1 MTDSSLS
8 DDEWL
13 AGIGATAH
21 PDSDDDDACAENDHD
36 NEDQGDVDEQ
46 DDEIGDDLYGDDEN
60 SDEDSDEDIED
71 DPDDFDDL
79 GELNDADPL
88 APNGV
93 PHEPEEAPELTL
105 GELLPEYTRPETA
118 AVAAHSEPNLRRRF
132 TPWVLGA
139 GAVAVVATTAIT
151 AMVASSNTAEPEPTA
166 SAAPVTRKV
175 PPPPPRPAPAPPV
188 DVNADGPI
196 PFMASSDCDSA
207 GSTPAQSVAVPDSAT
222 PFICV
227 LHGPGQIVDLQL
239 GPPGMPE
246 SFVVTGVLMV
256 PGAVGAPNRPAT
268 EPDPWLAHRVPT
280 RVQWSFNDPANT
292 VVSMQTHNVR
302 GEVVKPVPR
311 VTASHVQ
318 VIIQETSRPPV
329 AQPAAAPEQQGS
341 NIFGDILGTPPA
353 GTQAPALPGDGNAG
367 QSDASD
373 RTFAIS
379 AIKIIGHRP

>member
-1 MTDSSLS
+1 MTDTSLS

-13 AGIGATAH
+13 AGIGAAAH
-21 PDSDDDDACAENDHD
+21 EDGDASAESDGGNAADDEL
-36 NEDQGDVDEQ
+36 DEQ
-46 DDEIGDDLYGDDEN
+46 YEDEE
-60 SDEDSDEDIED
+60 SDEDGEDPEDQDDSDELDHD
-71 DPDDFDDL
+71 QNDL
-79 GELNDADPL
+79 NHPSQTGVAHQT
-88 APNGV
+88 GV
-93 PHEPEEAPELTL
+93 PPELSL
-105 GELLPEYTRPETA
+105 GELLPEYTRPVPE
-118 AVAAHSEPNLRRRF
+118 VAPVPSEANSRRRF

-139 GAVAVVATTAIT
+139 GAAAVVAVTAIT
-151 AMVASSNTAEPEPTA
+151 AMVVGSNTAEPTPTQT
-166 SAAPVTRKV
+166 AAPVTRKA
-175 PPPPPRPAPAPPV
+175 PPPPPRPTPTPAI
-188 DVNADGPI
+188 DINADGPI

-207 GSTPAQSVAVPDSAT
+207 GSTPAQSLAVPDSPTA
-222 PFICV
+222 FICV
-227 LHGPGQIVDLQL
+227 LHGPGQIINLQL
-239 GPPGMPE
+239 GPPGMPQ
-246 SFVVTGVLMV
+246 SFVVTGVVMV

-280 RVQWSFNDPANT
+280 RAQFSFNDPANT

-302 GEVVKPVPR
+302 GEVAQPVPR

-329 AQPAAAPEQQGS
+329 AQPAPGPEQQGG

-353 GTQAPALPGDGNAG
+353 GTQTSGGPGDANAG

>member
-13 AGIGATAH
+13 VGIGASTH
-21 PDSDDDDACAENDHD
+21 TDDDADISD
-36 NEDQGDVDEQ
+36 DRDDRGDVDEQ
-46 DDEIGDDLYGDDEN
+46 DTSEDAY
-60 SDEDSDEDIED
+60 DEDEEYDEEADIDED
-71 DPDDFDDL
+71 DPDEPDDES
-79 GELNDADPL
+79 GDSDPS
-88 APNGV
+88 AHTGGPQ
-93 PHEPEEAPELTL
+93 EPAVAPELTL
-105 GELLPEYTRPETA
+105 GELLPEYTRPETEMKA
-118 AVAAHSEPNLRRRF
+118 APSGPNPRRRF

-139 GAVAVVATTAIT
+139 GAVAVAATTVVTAIG
-151 AMVASSNTAEPEPTA
+151 ASSNTAEPEPTA
-166 SAAPVTRKV
+166 SVAPVTRKT
-175 PPPPPRPAPAPPV
+175 PPPPRPAPTPPV

-207 GSTPAQSVAVPDSAT
+207 GSTPAQSVAVPDSAA

-227 LHGPGQIVDLQL
+227 LHGPGQIVDFQL

-318 VIIQETSRPPV
+318 LIIQETSRPPV
-329 AQPAAAPEQQGS
+329 AHPAPAPEQQGG
-341 NIFGDILGTPPA
+341 NIFGDILGSPPA
-353 GTQAPALPGDGNAG
+353 GTQAPVLPGDSNAG
-367 QSDASD
+367 QSDPSD

>member
-1 MTDSSLS
+1 MTDTSLS

-13 AGIGATAH
+13 AGIGAAAH
-21 PDSDDDDACAENDHD
+21 DEDDDAAAES
-36 NEDQGDVDEQ
+36 GDGDAADDELDEQ
-46 DDEIGDDLYGDDEN
+46 YEDEE
-60 SDEDSDEDIED
+60 SDEDGDDAEPDEDSEDPEDQDDSDELDHNHNNLD
-71 DPDDFDDL
+71 HPSQT
-79 GELNDADPL
+79 
-88 APNGV
+88 GV
-93 PHEPEEAPELTL
+93 ARQTGASPELPL
-105 GELLPEYTRPETA
+105 GELLPEYTRPVPDA
-118 AVAAHSEPNLRRRF
+118 APLSNEPNSRRRF

-139 GAVAVVATTAIT
+139 GAAAVVAVTAIT
-151 AMVASSNTAEPEPTA
+151 AMVVSSNTAEPAPTQT
-166 SAAPVTRKV
+166 AAPVTRKA
-175 PPPPPRPAPAPPV
+175 PPPPPRPAPTPAI
-188 DVNADGPI
+188 DLNADGPI

-329 AQPAAAPEQQGS
+329 AQPAAAAEQQGS